1 MNNLDTYKHFLR
13 VNYPN
18 FYSNTF
24 IKLNKK
30 QVSYLT
36 ESVSTIYKSLL
47 HLSIL
52 RENESS
58 IFLNETEQLLLRLL
72 ITIPNNDSF
81 SINLIYRTISESLLR
96 FIILKSPNNNLNQ
109 ELLNDYSFSQ
119 LRQTIQQD
127 SFLFRRKEKFNYLLS
142 LFSSSSLKIHNPSKI
157 IENMYYLDDIFYQ
170 NLNYKHLKIVT
181 NNLNK
186 LFYKFIIP
194 EFLKTKSSDLPL
206 SDKVKIKKH
215 LSNSEINAY
224 Y

>member
-1 MNNLDTYKHFLR
+1 MSNFDTYKRFLR

-30 QVSYLT
+30 QVTYLT
-36 ESVSTIYKSLL
+36 ESVNTIYKSLL

-81 SINLIYRTISESLLR
+81 SINLIYRAISESLLR

-157 IENMYYLDDIFYQ
+157 IKNMDCLDDIFYQ
-170 NLNYKHLKIVT
+170 NLNYKYLQKVT

-186 LFYKFIIP
+186 SFYKFIIP

-206 SDKVKIKKH
+206 SDKVKIKRY

-224 Y
+224 H

>member
-1 MNNLDTYKHFLR
+1 MSNFDSYIHFLS

-18 FYSNTF
+18 FYSKIFT
-24 IKLNKK
+24 KLNKK
-30 QVSYLT
+30 QTSYLA
-36 ESVSTIYKSLL
+36 ESVSAIYKSLL

-52 RENESS
+52 EENESS

-81 SINLIYRTISESLLR
+81 SINLIYRAISESLLR
-96 FIILKSPNNNLNQ
+96 FIILKSPNNNISQ
-109 ELLNDYSFSQ
+109 ELLSDYSFSQ
-119 LRQTIQQD
+119 LRQTIWQD

-142 LFSSSSLKIHNPSKI
+142 LFSSSSLKLHNPNKAI
-157 IENMYYLDDIFYQ
+157 KNMDYLDDIFYQ
-170 NLNYKHLKIVT
+170 KLNYKYLKNVT

-186 LFYKFIIP
+186 LFYGFIIQ
-194 EFLKTKSSDLPL
+194 EFLKIKSSDLPL
-206 SDKVKIKKH
+206 SDKVKIKKY